1 MGSLLLFLSI
11 FLAEAHKPH
20 LYKIQPPQQNAPCS
34 YILGGAHVA
43 STKQLPPIV
52 FSLIENTSQYFV
64 ETDAVL
70 AHIDQMTYQPVTNIK
85 KFTPGLKTVITP
97 EAFAEVKKYFS
108 IYSGITDEVLND
120 ISPEDIVLFFQV
132 TQLFAFYHAK
142 NEFFDLDLARFASQK
157 NKKINALETKESL
170 LSFFKDAKPTA
181 PSPLL
186 PREIAIKMLNDL
198 PDIQDIIERES
209 LNLIAQANSLLFS
222 TEEEVNQFL
231 GNAAQSPFIT
241 SRSQKWIPA
250 LLEPCKTESCFFTFG
265 LGHLYGDL
273 GVLNLLK
280 SQGFQIT
287 RIP

>member
-157 NKKINALETKESL
+157 NKSKDQNSAYSLRLSLNSDFPCYWPEDHVALKL
-170 LSFFKDAKPTA
+170 FSFF
-181 PSPLL
+181 
-186 PREIAIKMLNDL
+186 
-198 PDIQDIIERES
+198 
-209 LNLIAQANSLLFS
+209 F
-222 TEEEVNQFL
+222 
-231 GNAAQSPFIT
+231 FI
-241 SRSQKWIPA
+241 RV
-250 LLEPCKTESCFFTFG
+250 F
-265 LGHLYGDL
+265 
-273 GVLNLLK
+273 V
-280 SQGFQIT
+280 
-287 RIP
+287 